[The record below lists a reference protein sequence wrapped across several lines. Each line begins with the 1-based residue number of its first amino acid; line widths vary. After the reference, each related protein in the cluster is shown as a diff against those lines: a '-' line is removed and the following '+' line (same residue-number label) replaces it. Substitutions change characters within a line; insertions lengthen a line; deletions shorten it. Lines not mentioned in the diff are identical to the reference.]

1 MTLDTFAIWLTIHVI
16 VAPACACADL
26 GVLGS
31 GEKNGEGN
39 LRYGKPRRA
48 GAAAALSLS
57 STEVCPYASVEVREE
72 YPLTPLRTRV
82 VRLVCWMTATAWC
95 VRMEDRV
102 ETMSV
107 D

>member
-1 MTLDTFAIWLTIHVI
+1 MNTFAIWLTIHVI

-48 GAAAALSLS
+48 CERDELSQCHLD
-57 STEVCPYASVEVREE
+57 VGLPMRVR
-72 YPLTPLRTRV
+72 
-82 VRLVCWMTATAWC
+82 
-95 VRMEDRV
+95 
-102 ETMSV
+102 
-107 D
+107 